1 MVPQTLNYSRSAP
14 FAIAYEQALL
24 FGRAKPVSRECASDR
39 RSREAGE
46 LARRLHLLGRLKIVA
61 GIETWAQPDATN
73 WQLYPATANG
83 PLDS

>member
-24 FGRAKPVSRECASDR
+24 FGRAKRVSRERASDR
-39 RSREAGE
+39 CSAGE

-61 GIETWAQPDATN
+61 GIESWAQPDASN
-73 WQLYPATANG
+73 WQLYQTPANG